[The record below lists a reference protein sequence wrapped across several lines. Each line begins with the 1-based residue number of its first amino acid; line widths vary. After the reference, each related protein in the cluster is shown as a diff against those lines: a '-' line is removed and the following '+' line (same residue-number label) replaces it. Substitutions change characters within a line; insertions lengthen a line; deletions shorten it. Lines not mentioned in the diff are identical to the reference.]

1 MRPSFKHALRR
12 LAVGGI
18 IMVQL
23 NTVAFKAWADSI
35 AASATLGNQTA
46 QMGIQMLDPSAA
58 QKTLQDLF
66 PDLQGGGTASLEEVY
81 GDDSATLD
89 AGIQANTRLRSE
101 SSMDGEAYRI
111 LVDSGK
117 RPAVDL
123 RMIQCLTRRTR
134 FDLMISCKVSK
145 RTLQTAPEK
154 TFLKNARLHHTSRIT
169 APVSA

>member
-81 GDDSATLD
+81 GDDSGTLD

-123 RMIQCLTRRTR
+123 SNDPM
-134 FDLMISCKVSK
+134 FN
-145 RTLQTAPEK
+145 QTDEIRSNEIGRA
-154 TFLKNARLHHTSRIT
+154 H
-169 APVSA
+169 V